1 MCKASFVEVAVEKP
15 APVTDYN
22 TDQGN
27 GTHLLCSELLNAG
40 EFTSAEVLSKPLD
53 IKSETLH
60 AMMLTRVQ
68 HAANVAQ
75 NLAKKAKAETSSLSE
90 AVFSI
95 LDKGDIRRGAAKS
108 EVGRFG
114 CLQEIEAALASPGAL
129 RFAVLTF
136 PFRDHHPFKN
146 V

>member
-1 MCKASFVEVAVEKP
+1 MCKPVFVEAAVEKP
-15 APVTDYN
+15 AAVTDYN

-27 GTHLLCSELLNAG
+27 GTHLLCSELLEAG
-40 EFTSAEVLSKPLD
+40 NFTSTEVLSKPLD

-68 HAANVAQ
+68 HAADVAQ

-90 AVFSI
+90 AILSI
-95 LDKGDIRRGAAKS
+95 LDKGDVRRGAAKS
-108 EVGRFG
+108 EIGRAG
-114 CLQEIEAALASPGAL
+114 CLDEIEAALAKPGDL

-136 PFRDHHPFKN
+136 PFRDHHPLRT
-146 V
+146 